1 MRNLKGFTLLEVLL
15 ALAIFSLIALT
26 TSHQINVIRIT
37 KEAALN
43 QIEQFDAMRS
53 AIAIVRNDIAQ
64 SFHKRYND
72 FGPQFALRLS
82 RGDQVPHTLFDGRKN
97 QLIFTTLSHRNFY
110 IDRKDGQQTEISYF
124 LEDRANSNQKAL
136 MKRESPLIDGNLF
149 EGGTIYSLL
158 ENVTQLEFQ
167 FWDDKLSKWT
177 DDWNSDA
184 GVTRDLF
191 PKAIKLKIASW
202 DEKQGKEIEIET
214 SFKVSFPNN
223 QEQWVG
229 L

>member
-1 MRNLKGFTLLEVLL
+1 MRNFKGFTLLEVLL

-53 AIAIVRNDIAQ
+53 AIAILRNDIAQ

-158 ENVTQLEFQ
+158 EDVTQLEFQ

-191 PKAIKLKIASW
+191 PKAIKVKIASW
-202 DEKQGKEIEIET
+202 DAKQGKEIEIET

-223 QEQWVG
+223 QEQWVA

>member
-1 MRNLKGFTLLEVLL
+1 MRNFKGFTLLEVLL

-53 AIAIVRNDIAQ
+53 AIAILRNDIAQ

-158 ENVTQLEFQ
+158 ENVPQLEFQ

-191 PKAIKLKIASW
+191 PKAIKVKIASW
-202 DEKQGKEIEIET
+202 DAKQGKEIEIET

-223 QEQWVG
+223 QEQWVA

>member
-1 MRNLKGFTLLEVLL
+1 MRNFKGFTLLEVLL

-53 AIAIVRNDIAQ
+53 AIAILRNDIAQ

-191 PKAIKLKIASW
+191 PKAIKVKIASW
-202 DEKQGKEIEIET
+202 DAKQGKEIEIET

-223 QEQWVG
+223 QEQWVA

>member
-1 MRNLKGFTLLEVLL
+1 MNSSKGFTLLEVLL

-37 KEAALN
+37 KDAALT

-53 AIAIVRNDIAQ
+53 AIAIMRSDLGQ

-72 FGPQFALRLS
+72 FGPQFAMRLS

-97 QLIFTTLSHRNFY
+97 QLIFTTLSHRNYY
-110 IDRKDGQQTEISYF
+110 IDRKDGLQTEISYF
-124 LEDRANSNQKAL
+124 LEDRSTQDRKAL

-149 EGGTIYSLL
+149 EGGTIYSIL
-158 ENVTQLEFQ
+158 ENVTQLEYQ

-184 GVTRDLF
+184 GVTRDIF
-191 PKAIKLKIASW
+191 PKALKVKIAAW
-202 DEKQGKEIEIET
+202 DEKQNKEIEIET
-214 SFKVSFPNN
+214 AFKISFPNN
-223 QEQWVG
+223 QDQWVN